1 MKLYHNLFCRDIEAQ
16 LRFYQA
22 LLALPEAV
30 HSRSPIYRA
39 VEASGFQ
46 FGFHAS
52 PAYGLLQL
60 DNRTPTCDTPP
71 TTGYPTFMLD
81 TPAQVDAAAQ
91 RAETL
96 GATRVKGPYPT
107 YYGQW
112 QVVLTDPE
120 GHVFRLSTDGLPEGV
135 CAPTLAACPGTP
147 NST

>member
-16 LRFYQA
+16 LRFYQG
-22 LLALPEAV
+22 LLGLPEAV

-39 VEASGFQ
+39 VEAPGFQ
-46 FGFHAS
+46 FGFHAA
-52 PAYGLLQL
+52 PAYSLLHL
-60 DNRTPTCDTPP
+60 DNRVPEGGLAP

-81 TPAQVDAAAQ
+81 NPTAVETAADQAL
-91 RAETL
+91 AL

-120 GHVFRLSTDGLPEGV
+120 GHVFRLSTDGLPDGV

>member
-22 LLALPEAV
+22 LLGLPEAV

-39 VEASGFQ
+39 IETPGFQ
-46 FGFHAS
+46 FGFHA
-52 PAYGLLQL
+52 PAAYDLLALAERMPSAPQS
-60 DNRTPTCDTPP
+60 P

-81 TPAQVDAAAQ
+81 NPAQVDTATAQ
-91 RAETL
+91 AQAL
-96 GATRVKGPYPT
+96 GASVIKPPYPT

-112 QVVLTDPE
+112 QAVLADPE
-120 GHVFRLSTDGLPEGV
+120 GHVFRLSTDTLPEGV
-135 CAPTLAACPGTP
+135 CAPTLAPCPGTP